1 LNPNQTHQNFI
12 QSKHD
17 LPRIK
22 KFEIKYGFEGFEE
35 RNNFIHMNFSII
47 EMDFELKFREAYMS

>member
-1 LNPNQTHQNFI
+1 L
-12 QSKHD
+12 KHD

-22 KFEIKYGFEGFEE
+22 KFEIKYGVEGFEE